1 MYDFNSERITFV
13 TTDSAEYK
21 RFNSKYREIQKKIR
35 PLRDKNASFYNKNL
49 YRWELIMLR
58 IFSSMSS
65 EFKQNII
72 KYPCANSGYKFRE
85 VDYISKVED
94 KLIFVE
100 LKLKNNYQ
108 ELNYKGNGWR
118 QLDISLNLARQKK
131 YNASGLSVCV
141 DMSSIYDIDMADGLD
156 PLNYTP
162 ISVLK
167 KKLSEPS
174 KDGSIIWLD
183 AQDVISYGMSL
194 DILCENDIY
203 MLKNAHQ
210 CCKEPLQT
218 SYFDPSYT
226 FVSPFSELRSQVSF
240 S

>member
-162 ISVLK
+162 ISVLNK
-167 KKLSEPS
+167 KFL
-174 KDGSIIWLD
+174 
-183 AQDVISYGMSL
+183 
-194 DILCENDIY
+194 
-203 MLKNAHQ
+203 
-210 CCKEPLQT
+210 T
-218 SYFDPSYT
+218 
-226 FVSPFSELRSQVSF
+226 
-240 S
+240 